1 MLSANYLPMRCSA
14 SFLFANAVVDNC
26 TTRVRKCMFSL
37 LDRLTTSTN
46 VHVIMQ
52 SALNSDVPLQHCN
65 KDGSSLKAL

>member
-1 MLSANYLPMRCSA
+1 MRCSA

-46 VHVIMQ
+46 VIMQ